1 MSHKVY
7 RNKKFLEFTRSRRP
21 IIGWCDEK
29 LRHAHHV
36 KMLNGGGT
44 GIKPPDTHVVCTTWS
59 LHHIIHQHGEK
70 PAFMGSGLEK
80 EDITAAVLNN
90 IINYLDKTHNI
101 DGTKLAIDLLTEYMK
116 SNNL

>member
-21 IIGWCDEK
+21 IVGWCDEK
-29 LRHAHHV
+29 LRQAHHV
-36 KMLNGGGT
+36 KLLNGGGT
-44 GIKPPDTHVVCTTWS
+44 GIKPPDTHAICTTW
-59 LHHIIHQHGEK
+59 LFHEDINHNGEK
-70 PAFMGSGLEK
+70 TAFLNAGFEK
-80 EDITAAVLNN
+80 EDVTEKILSN

>member
-1 MSHKVY
+1 MSRKVY
-7 RNKKFLEFTRSRRP
+7 RNKKFLEFTRSRQP
-21 IIGWCDEK
+21 IVGWCDEK

-44 GIKPPDTHVVCTTWS
+44 GIKPPDTHAVCIDWVS
-59 LHHIIHQHGEK
+59 HDEIHRHGEK
-70 PAFMGSGLEK
+70 TAFFDSGLEK

-90 IINYLDKTHNI
+90 IINYLDKIHNV
-101 DGTKLAIDLLTEYMK
+101 DGTKLAIDLLTQYME

>member
-7 RNKKFLEFTRSRRP
+7 RNKKFLEFTRSRPP
-21 IIGWCDEK
+21 IVGWCDEN

-44 GIKPPDTHVVCTTWS
+44 GTKPSDTHVVCTTWVN
-59 LHHIIHQHGEK
+59 HDAIHRYGEK
-70 PAFMGSGLEK
+70 DVFLNAGLEK

-101 DGTKLAIDLLTEYMK
+101 DGTKLAIDLLTEYMVIEK
-116 SNNL
+116 L